1 MAEHQGGG
9 RGESAGDKA
18 REEFFS
24 EAQEIVDGLSR
35 DLLALDD
42 VCRRGGSDAEL
53 VNDVFRAVH
62 TLKGL
67 SGLFGAAMMSGLS
80 HELENLLD
88 DLRLGRIELTAQVL
102 DLLFQSVELYG
113 RILTA
118 AKGDGPEPAAE
129 VKALLAALGQVAQQ
143 KGGGGGSVV
152 AQYELDP
159 GLLGVLTEYEEHRL
173 RTNLQAG
180 LSLYRMRV
188 QFQLATIDSALDEL
202 KAKTRPHG
210 EIITFLPTGEG
221 GDAESVE
228 LEILV
233 ASREGLSTLGV
244 AVASSNVQID
254 EVRRREAAPQRQS
267 IPPAGMGHRA
277 SEAPPAMGT
286 IPQHRQSFP
295 PPGGEGAA
303 PLGLETL
310 ETDDYGDGVRTSRPP
325 PAGGLREPSFPPPPI
340 NPGGLGGAPPVQQ
353 QQQQRELTLR
363 SVTQTV
369 RVDIRKL
376 DHLMNIVGE
385 LAIVRSAVS
394 RLAERVRVDGERSTD
409 ERHGGATKSQREELR
424 ELATSLTRLH
434 RSFDRHLS
442 QMQNGILEVRMV
454 PLGQVFDKLARI
466 VRQISREHE
475 KQVNLVVTGAE
486 TEIDKLIVE
495 ELSDPLMHMMRNAI
509 DHGIEDRDERMR
521 VGKPPVGTIALNA
534 FQKGNH
540 VVIEV
545 EDDGKGMD
553 PSVILAAALRKG
565 LVTEAEGR
573 EMSTKE
579 ILTLVFQPGFTTKE
593 DVTSLSGRGV
603 GMDIVK
609 TNIAKLG
616 GVVDITSDVGIG
628 TKMTI
633 TLPIT
638 LAIISVLIVE
648 VAGRTYCMPLAS
660 VEEAI
665 VFEESM
671 VRTFEGREVMTQRGQ
686 TLPIARLA
694 KVFQLEGVRAGVW
707 FNEDAKTPVPPPVKA
722 TRPKS
727 YVVIAT
733 VAERRVGFVV
743 DRLIGQQD
751 IVIKALGK
759 SLKKVRGFAG
769 ATELGDQRVGLVLD
783 AAALIAEVLASP
795 TEQQQQQQK
804 DAQQQQGTGTGARR
818 LDTSNVDVVTGMGL
832 GHAHR
837 GSLN

>member
-1 MAEHQGGG
+1 MAEHGSGGSG
-9 RGESAGDKA
+9 GSRDSASDKA

-35 DLLALDD
+35 DLLALDE
-42 VCRRGGSDAEL
+42 VSRRGGSDAEL

-88 DLRLGRIELTAQVL
+88 DLRLGRIELTPQVL

-118 AKGDGPEPAAE
+118 AKGDSTEPAAD
-129 VKALLAALGQVAQQ
+129 VKILLSALGQVAQQ

-159 GLLGVLTEYEEHRL
+159 GLLSVLTEYEEHRL

-188 QFQLATIDSALDEL
+188 NFQLSTIDSALDDL
-202 KAKTRPHG
+202 KSKTRPHG

-233 ASREGLSTLGV
+233 ASREGLSVLGS
-244 AVASSNVQID
+244 AVAGPNLTIE
-254 EVRRREAAPQRQS
+254 EVRRRDAPPLPRESIRPPVLDSVEPFVIPSFGPPTTSPNLFDLGEAAK
-267 IPPAGMGHRA
+267 
-277 SEAPPAMGT
+277 GT
-286 IPQHRQSFP
+286 
-295 PPGGEGAA
+295 
-303 PLGLETL
+303 
-310 ETDDYGDGVRTSRPP
+310 RTSRPP
-325 PAGGLREPSFPPPPI
+325 PAGSLPPPMPSVPPPP
-340 NPGGLGGAPPVQQ
+340 NLAAPSGPSLGGAQARQ
-353 QQQQRELTLR
+353 DQREMTTLR

-394 RLAERVRVDGERSTD
+394 RLTERVRADGE
-409 ERHGGATKSQREELR
+409 LR
-424 ELATSLTRLH
+424 ALATALTRVH
-434 RSFDRHLS
+434 RSFDRHLA

-466 VRQISREHE
+466 VRQISREHD
-475 KQVNLVVTGAE
+475 KQVNLVVTGSE

-521 VGKPPVGTIALNA
+521 VAKPSVGTIALNA

-553 PSVILAAALRKG
+553 PQVILGAALRRG
-565 LVTEAEGR
+565 LITEAEAR
-573 EMSTKE
+573 EMSKKDVFS
-579 ILTLVFQPGFTTKE
+579 LVFQPGFTTRD
-593 DVTSLSGRGV
+593 DVTISSGRGV
-603 GMDIVK
+603 GMDIVQ

-648 VAGRTYCMPLAS
+648 VAGRTYCMPLAN

-665 VFEESM
+665 VFDESM

-686 TLPIARLA
+686 TLPLARLA
-694 KVFQLEGVRAGVW
+694 KLFQLEGVRPGVY
-707 FNEDAKTPVPPPVKA
+707 FNEDAKTPVPPPVKP

-733 VAERRVGFVV
+733 VADRRVGFVV
-743 DRLIGQQD
+743 DRLVGQQD

-759 SLKKVRGFAG
+759 LLKRVRGFAG
-769 ATELGDQRVGLVLD
+769 ATQLGDQRVGLVLD
-783 AAALIAEVLASP
+783 AAALIAEVLASAP
-795 TEQQQQQQK
+795 A
-804 DAQQQQGTGTGARR
+804 DLRPDGVRA
-818 LDTSNVDVVTGMGL
+818 LDLLAERS
-832 GHAHR
+832 
-837 GSLN
+837 S

>member
-1 MAEHQGGG
+1 MAEHSGGG

-88 DLRLGRIELTAQVL
+88 DLRLGRIELTPQVL

-113 RILTA
+113 SILTA

-143 KGGGGGSVV
+143 RGGGGGSVI

-188 QFQLATIDSALDEL
+188 QFQLATIDSALDDL

-233 ASREGLSTLGV
+233 ASREGLSVLGA
-244 AVASSNVQID
+244 AVAGPNVTIE
-254 EVRRREAAPQRQS
+254 EVRRRDAAPPLKESMR
-267 IPPAGMGHRA
+267 PPRPTM
-277 SEAPPAMGT
+277 SEMPPPLPSFAPPAAMGT
-286 IPQHRQSFP
+286 GIP
-295 PPGGEGAA
+295 EAI
-303 PLGLETL
+303 
-310 ETDDYGDGVRTSRPP
+310 ETDDYTEGTRTSRPP
-325 PAGGLREPSFPPPPI
+325 PGGSQTGIPAAAHSLQPPLFPPSQP
-340 NPGGLGGAPPVQQ
+340 PGGPQHGPRE
-353 QQQQRELTLR
+353 QQQRELTLR

-394 RLAERVRVDGERSTD
+394 RLTERVRLDAEM
-409 ERHGGATKSQREELR
+409 R

-434 RSFDRHLS
+434 RSFDRHLA

-466 VRQISREHE
+466 VRQISREHD

-495 ELSDPLMHMMRNAI
+495 ELSDPLMHMIRNAI

-521 VGKPPVGTIALNA
+521 VQKPAVGTIALNA

-553 PSVILAAALRKG
+553 PAAILAAAIKRG
-565 LVTEAEGR
+565 LVTEAEAR
-573 EMSTKE
+573 EMSTKDV
-579 ILTLVFQPGFTTKE
+579 LALVFQPGFTTRDE
-593 DVTSLSGRGV
+593 ATSLSGRGV
-603 GMDIVK
+603 GMDIVQ

-648 VAGRTYCMPLAS
+648 VAGRTFCMPLAS

-671 VRTFEGREVMTQRGQ
+671 VRTFEGREVMTQRGA
-686 TLPIARLA
+686 TLPLARLG
-694 KVFQLEGVRAGVW
+694 KVFQLEGHRAGVW
-707 FNEDAKTPVPPPVKA
+707 FNEDAKTPVPPPVRS

-733 VAERRVGFVV
+733 VADRRVGFVV
-743 DRLIGQQD
+743 DRLVGQQD
-751 IVIKALGK
+751 IVIKALGR

-783 AAALIAEVLASP
+783 AAALIAEVLAG
-795 TEQQQQQQK
+795 EGGRQQPVGMSGEVVPRRNGERALLGPGERG
-804 DAQQQQGTGTGARR
+804 DNIGGRGGGGAPP
-818 LDTSNVDVVTGMGL
+818 
-832 GHAHR
+832 R
-837 GSLN
+837 GGFS